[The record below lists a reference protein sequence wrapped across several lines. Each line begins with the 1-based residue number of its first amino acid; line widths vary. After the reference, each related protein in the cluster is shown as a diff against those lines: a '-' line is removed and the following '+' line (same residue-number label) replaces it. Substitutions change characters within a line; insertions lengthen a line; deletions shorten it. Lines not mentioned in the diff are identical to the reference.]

1 MQFGQLAAER
11 NTSSTTTC
19 AGKITQRLKDAA
31 TRFIDHGCSFIRS
44 NRADHT
50 ATISP
55 AARKEALKAP
65 SRTSNAR
72 GDKRGENGG
81 CARDRNHPN
90 ARGDRRPNE
99 VLTGIANEGCS
110 SITDQRQCISS
121 L

>member
-1 MQFGQLAAER
+1 MQFGQLATER
-11 NTSSTTTC
+11 NASSAT
-19 AGKITQRLKDAA
+19 AGASKIAKRLKDAA
-31 TRFIDHGCSFIRS
+31 TRLVDHGCSFIGS

-55 AARKEALKAP
+55 TARKESLKAP

-90 ARGDRRPNE
+90 ARGDCCTNK
-99 VLTGIANEGCS
+99 VLARVANEWGA